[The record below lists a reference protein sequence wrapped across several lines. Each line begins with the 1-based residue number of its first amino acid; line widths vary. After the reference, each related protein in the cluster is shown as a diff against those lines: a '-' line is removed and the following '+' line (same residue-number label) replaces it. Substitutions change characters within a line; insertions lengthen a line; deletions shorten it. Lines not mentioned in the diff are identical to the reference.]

1 MNQLQTPF
9 VRNLSLNIVTL
20 AAGALL
26 LLAMSVE
33 ILTGDHRHFSQA
45 YLWIQ
50 FAVCIVFLAD
60 FFIRLARSERRT
72 RFFLRNLLFLLLSI
86 PYLNLVDWFS
96 LELARGWAM
105 LIGLTPLLR
114 GFLALYII
122 VAWLARN
129 RFNQLLAAYLFSVL
143 VFTYLAS
150 LVFYDYE
157 ILVNP
162 RLADYGDALWWAWM
176 NVTTVGGRD
185 LPRHGRGE
193 GRLRAAAHRRHDL
206 LPDLHGLH
214 FTILYG
220 KKEQQLT
227 NRARNAIFAG

>member
-45 YLWIQ
+45 YLWYTVRRLHRLSRRLFHPAGAQ
-50 FAVCIVFLAD
+50 RAPYAFFPPQPVLPAPVDPLPQSGRLVFAGARARLGMLSGLIRCFEVFW
-60 FFIRLARSERRT
+60 RST
-72 RFFLRNLLFLLLSI
+72 SSSHGSPGTASI
-86 PYLNLVDWFS
+86 NCWRPIF
-96 LELARGWAM
+96 
-105 LIGLTPLLR
+105 
-114 GFLALYII
+114 
-122 VAWLARN
+122 
-129 RFNQLLAAYLFSVL
+129 FSVL

-162 RLADYGDALWWAWM
+162 RLTDYGDALWWAWM
-176 NVTTVGGRD
+176 NVTTVGAAIFPAR
-185 LPRHGRGE
+185 PWE

-206 LPDLHGLH
+206 LPLFYVVL
-214 FTILYG
+214 FYY
-220 KKEQQLT
+220 
-227 NRARNAIFAG
+227 

>member
-1 MNQLQTPF
+1 MPCCCWPCPWKFSPETTATFPKPICGYSSPSASSF
-9 VRNLSLNIVTL
+9 SPTFSSGWRAASAVRV
-20 AAGALL
+20 
-26 LLAMSVE
+26 
-33 ILTGDHRHFSQA
+33 
-45 YLWIQ
+45 
-50 FAVCIVFLAD
+50 
-60 FFIRLARSERRT
+60 
-72 RFFLRNLLFLLLSI
+72 FFLRNLLFLLLSI

-162 RLADYGDALWWAWM
+162 RLTDYGDAR
-176 NVTTVGGRD
+176 GG
-185 LPRHGRGE
+185 PG
-193 GRLRAAAHRRHDL
+193 
-206 LPDLHGLH
+206 
-214 FTILYG
+214 
-220 KKEQQLT
+220 
-227 NRARNAIFAG
+227 